1 MDPDLLDRI
10 GALLGRRITACR
22 PALGGYT
29 AAERWI
35 CTLEDGQ
42 SAFAKVAVDTRTAQ
56 WLREEYHVYQY
67 FDAVYMPRF
76 LGWSDDHSDRPI
88 LLLEDLSHADWPPPW
103 TQPRIERVLALISA
117 VAATPAP
124 LDLPR
129 LADQK
134 ESVFSGW
141 ATVARD
147 PRAFL
152 SLGLCSATWLE
163 RSLERLVQ
171 VEAEADVSG
180 ESFLH
185 LDVRSDNLCFDG
197 PRTLLVD
204 WNLAAIGNPRIE
216 LIGWLPSLSA
226 EGGPPLDQLTGP
238 DDAPLAVITAGH
250 FAARAGLP
258 PSSPTSRARISQ
270 LMQLK
275 PSLPWACRPVGLDL
289 PDPVAP

>member
-1 MDPDLLDRI
+1 MDADLRDRI
-10 GALLGRRITACR
+10 GAVLGRRVSAWQK
-22 PALGGYT
+22 ALGGYT

-56 WLREEYHVYQY
+56 WLREEHHVYQHV
-67 FDAVYMPRF
+67 DVAYMPRF

-88 LLLEDLSHADWPPPW
+88 LLLEDLSRADWPPPW

-124 LDLPR
+124 PDLPR

-152 SLGLCSATWLE
+152 SLGVCSAAWLE
-163 RSLERLVQ
+163 RSIDRLVQ
-171 VEAEADVSG
+171 VESEADVSG

-185 LDVRSDNLCFDG
+185 LDVRSDNLCFEG
-197 PRTLLVD
+197 PRTLLFD
-204 WNLAAIGNPRIE
+204 
-216 LIGWLPSLSA
+216 
-226 EGGPPLDQLTGP
+226 
-238 DDAPLAVITAGH
+238 
-250 FAARAGLP
+250 
-258 PSSPTSRARISQ
+258 
-270 LMQLK
+270 
-275 PSLPWACRPVGLDL
+275 
-289 PDPVAP
+289 

>member
-1 MDPDLLDRI
+1 LDPDLRARI
-10 GALLGRRITACR
+10 STLLGRHVTAWR

-35 CTLEDGQ
+35 CTLENGA

-56 WLREEYHVYQY
+56 WLREEHHVYQY
-67 FDAVYMPRF
+67 VDPPYMARL

-103 TQPRIERVLALISA
+103 TQARIDQVLALISS
-117 VAATPAP
+117 VAATSAP

-152 SLGLCSATWLE
+152 SLGLCSMAWLD

-171 VEAEADVSG
+171 VEAEADVAG

-197 PRTLLVD
+197 ARTVLVD

-216 LIGWLPSLSA
+216 LIGWLPSLSI
-226 EGGPPLDQLTGP
+226 EGGPPPDQFSGP
-238 DDAPLAVITAGH
+238 DDAPFAVITAGH

-258 PSSPTSRARISQ
+258 PSSPTSGARISQ
-270 LMQLK
+270 LMQLE
-275 PSLPWACRPVGLDL
+275 PSLAWACRLVGLDP
-289 PDPVAP
+289 PDRLAP